1 MAWNEPT
8 GQDKSPWGKRTAG
21 PGGGLDEAVKAWQK
35 KFESLWRRG
44 GGAGRGSS
52 DGEGGNSTLRFV
64 VLLLLFLGW
73 MATGL
78 FQVEAAE
85 RGVIQRF
92 GKYVETRNPGVGW
105 HLPWPI
111 ETVRKV
117 NVSSVN
123 SVEYK
128 SRMLTADVNLV
139 EIRCAVQFQFSD
151 PLAVLFKVRD
161 PESTLREIS
170 ESAIREIVGQSKLDE
185 VLVGFTRQKITENTR
200 DLIQRTLDTYET
212 GIVVSTVNLVDVQVP
227 EAVIASQRDA
237 NKAIEDRDRF
247 QKEAQ
252 AYANDILPKAQGTA
266 QRAVQDAEAYKAKVV
281 AQAEGEASR
290 FSQLFAAYSQAPEVT
305 RQRLY
310 IETMEYVLSHSRK
323 VVLDSK
329 GNGNMIYL
337 PLDKMLERGGTL
349 RAAPTDPSGA
359 SPTRGGNPEIDTVTV
374 DGRTRGDR

>member
-8 GQDKSPWGKRTAG
+8 GQDKSPWGKRPAG
-21 PGGGLDEAVKAWQK
+21 QGGGLDEAVRAWQK

-44 GGAGRGSS
+44 ATGRGGS
-52 DGEGGNSTLRFV
+52 DGDDGNSTLRFI
-64 VLLLLFLGW
+64 VLLLLVLGW
-73 MATGL
+73 VATGL

-185 VLVGFTRQKITENTR
+185 VLVGFTRQKITESTR

-290 FSQLFAAYSQAPEVT
+290 FSQLAAAYAQAPDVT

-329 GNGNMIYL
+329 GNGSMIYL

-359 SPTRGGNPEIDTVTV
+359 SPTRGGSPEIDTVTV
-374 DGRTRGDR
+374 DGRNRGDR